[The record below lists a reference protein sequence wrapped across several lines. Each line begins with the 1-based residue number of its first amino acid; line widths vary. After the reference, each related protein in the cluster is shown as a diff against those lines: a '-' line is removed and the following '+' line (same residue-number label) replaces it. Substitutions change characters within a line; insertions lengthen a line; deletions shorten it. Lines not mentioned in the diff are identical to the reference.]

1 MTKNGEDV
9 QKIRNAEFPR
19 DLPSELEENI
29 MIVVCESDSINWSFH
44 EGAKHNF
51 APTVFWT

>member
-1 MTKNGEDV
+1 MTKKGEDV
-9 QKIRNAEFPR
+9 QEITNAEFPR

-29 MIVVCESDSINWSFH
+29 MIIVCESDSINWSFH
-44 EGAKHNF
+44 EGAKRNF